1 VVGEALNG
9 ATHYTFFFGISSFV
23 LQANESLSGHSVFR
37 AMVARST
44 TGQSNMLAAGPV
56 IRDDGEIFVYLRVG
70 GVGGA
75 LYEYSAAGMRVAS
88 FAAESASEV
97 FDDGG
102 NIAIGRDGTVYLAV
116 GRAVYALDRSLH
128 VRWML
133 PTMERV
139 DRAWSIL
146 SPSGD
151 LLVHTERDRVLVI
164 ATDSPGASDA
174 AWPMSRG
181 DERNGNGR

>member
-1 VVGEALNG
+1 
-9 ATHYTFFFGISSFV
+9 
-23 LQANESLSGHSVFR
+23 
-37 AMVARST
+37 
-44 TGQSNMLAAGPV
+44 
-56 IRDDGEIFVYLRVG
+56 
-70 GVGGA
+70 
-75 LYEYSAAGMRVAS
+75 MRVAS
-88 FAAESASEV
+88 FAAESATEV

-102 NIAIGRDGTVYLAV
+102 NLAIGRDGTVYLAV

-151 LLVHTERDRVLVI
+151 LFVHTERDRVLVV

-174 AWPMSRG
+174 AWPMSRA